1 MGSSKLTVL
10 TANEVYDIDQATLE
24 VLEKTGVR
32 AYDRS
37 ALELLKKAGCET
49 DEKKNL
55 VKMPADLVKGSV
67 KRAPSEFTLF
77 ARNPKN
83 NVRIEP
89 GTVCYGPMIGRI
101 NVIDLETG
109 EKRRTTLQDV
119 GNLTRIASALE
130 YYRLPHS
137 GVMMPHIEG
146 VPDPV
151 CHAHAYLTS
160 IKNSE
165 KVVKGTGRDGLK
177 AKDCI
182 RMASVV
188 AGCEPEE
195 LRKKPNIFTTYNIVS
210 PLSLQQRP
218 SEGLVEYGK
227 YGLPVDI
234 TSEVQAGATSP
245 VTLAGSMVVQNAEI
259 LAGITLSQIANPGT
273 PVFYGT
279 ASTIMDMHTGLITLG
294 AVEAGLFNVATAQMA
309 QYYNIPSRGTASNTE
324 SKVLDIQAGY
334 EKAITMTMAALGGI
348 NYIWYPGTMEF
359 ALTVSYESLV
369 IDNEICGMVDRAV
382 KGILVDKSTLASE
395 LIETVG
401 PGGQFLGEQHTVDY
415 LRKAEHYFPKL
426 SDRRSRDQWKEA
438 GSRELKE
445 VARDEAKRILKE
457 YVPTP
462 LEKDVEAKLNQI
474 VREIEK
480 RELK

>member
-1 MGSSKLTVL
+1 LGGSKLTVL
-10 TANEVYDIDQATLE
+10 TANEVYDIDQSTLE
-24 VLEKTGVR
+24 VLEKTGVK
-32 AYDRS
+32 AYDPT
-37 ALELLKKAGCET
+37 AFDLFKKAGCET
-49 DEKKNL
+49 DKEKNL
-55 VKMPADLVKGSV
+55 VKMPSHLVKESV
-67 KRAPSEFTLF
+67 KKAPSKFTLF

-83 NVRIEP
+83 DVRIEP
-89 GTVCYGPMIGRI
+89 GSVCYGPMIGRI
-101 NVIDLETG
+101 NVLDLQTG

-130 YYRLPHS
+130 YYKLPHS

-146 VPDPV
+146 VPDQV

-160 IKNSE
+160 VKNSE
-165 KVVKGTGRDGLK
+165 KVVKGTRRDGVK

-188 AGCEPEE
+188 AGCEPEG

-218 SEGLVEYGK
+218 TERLVEYGK

-245 VTLAGSMVVQNAEI
+245 VTLAGSMVVQNSEI
-259 LAGITLSQIANPGT
+259 LAGVTLAQIANPGA

-279 ASTIMDMHTGLITLG
+279 ASTIMDMHSGLITLG

-309 QYYNIPSRGTASNTE
+309 QYYGIPSRGTASNTE
-324 SKVLDIQAGY
+324 SKILDIQAGY
-334 EKAITMTMAALGGI
+334 EKAVTMAMAALGGV

-369 IDNEICGMVDRAV
+369 VDNEICGMVDRAT
-382 KGILVDKSTLASE
+382 KGILVDKGTLATE
-395 LIETVG
+395 LIESVG
-401 PGGQFLGEQHTVDY
+401 PGGQFLGEKHTVDY
-415 LRKAEHYFPKL
+415 LKSEHYFPKL

-438 GSRELKE
+438 GARDLKE

-457 YVPTP
+457 YSPAP
-462 LEKDVEAKLNQI
+462 LEKDTEAELNRI
-474 VREIEK
+474 VKEIEK

>member
-1 MGSSKLTVL
+1 LGGSRLTVL
-10 TANEVYDIDQATLE
+10 TANEIYDVHQSTLE
-24 VLEKTGVR
+24 VLEKTGVKV
-32 AYDRS
+32 YDPT
-37 ALELLKKAGCET
+37 AFDLFKKAGCDT

-55 VKMPADLVKGSV
+55 VKMPSHLVKESV
-67 KRAPSEFTLF
+67 KKTPGEFALF

-83 NVRIEP
+83 NVKIEP
-89 GTVCYGPMIGRI
+89 GSVCYGPMIGRI
-101 NVIDLETG
+101 NIIDLDTG

-146 VPDPV
+146 VPDEV
-151 CHAHAYLTS
+151 CHAYAYLTS
-160 IKNSE
+160 VKNSE
-165 KVVKGTGRDGLK
+165 KVVKGTGRDGVR

-195 LRKKPNIFTTYNIVS
+195 LGKRPNIFTTYNIVS
-210 PLSLQQRP
+210 PLRLQQRP
-218 SEGLVEYGK
+218 TEGLLEYGK

-245 VTLAGSMVVQNAEI
+245 VTLAGSMVVQNSEI
-259 LAGITLSQIANPGT
+259 LAAITLAQLANPGA

-279 ASTIMDMHTGLITLG
+279 ASTIMDMHSGLIALG
-294 AVEAGLFNVATAQMA
+294 AVEAGLLNVATAQMA
-309 QYYNIPSRGTASNTE
+309 QYYGIPSRGTASNTQ
-324 SKVLDIQAGY
+324 SKALDIQAGY
-334 EKAITMTMAALGGI
+334 EKAVTLTMAALAGV
-348 NYIWYPGTMEF
+348 NYLWYPGTLEF

-369 IDNEICGMVDRAV
+369 IDNEVCGMVDRAV
-382 KGILVDKSTLASE
+382 KGIAVNKDTLATK
-395 LIETVG
+395 LIDSVG
-401 PGGQFLGEQHTVDY
+401 PGGQFLGEKHTVDY
-415 LRKAEHYFPKL
+415 LMSEQYFPKL
-426 SDRRSRDQWKEA
+426 GDRRSREEWKA
-438 GSRELKE
+438 DGARELKD

-457 YVPTP
+457 YEPTP
-462 LEKDVEAKLNQI
+462 LAKDVEAELNHI
-474 VREIEK
+474 VRAIEK